1 MVTEFIKLRIRETT
15 RSSVWNKN
23 LIINIV
29 FACFMLYFMFC
40 FLILGF
46 FLDRILTSASPD
58 SDPVQLLNR
67 VLIYYFGL
75 ELFIRFMMQAT
86 PAMGITPF
94 LHLPVRRSFLMHL
107 LLSRSIV
114 SPLNYISFLLFIPF
128 AVKAVSIVYSG
139 VAACY
144 WLFTLFLLIVFVIYA
159 NTYIKRQL
167 AVKPLV
173 SLGCGLA
180 FVFLIVLDVYKIFS
194 LSDISALLFDAV
206 LKNPLWTIV
215 PLALV
220 AGVYALNYRFLK
232 VHAYP
237 EEIDRA
243 STKKQIA
250 VQNLG
255 FMSRFGLIGERIA
268 LELKLILRHKR
279 TKSILYMTL
288 LFILYGLIFY
298 PNPVYKNSI
307 GWLVFVG
314 IVVTGMTMLAYG
326 NYIVAW
332 ESKFFDGILT
342 REGSLSDYFRAKYYM
357 LVLFCIASYILTAPY
372 VLFGIKILWIQ
383 TACFLFNTGVN
394 SLIILW
400 LSKYNRKRM
409 ELSKGSA
416 FNWQGTGA
424 TQFFLLLPAMLL
436 PVLIAGIFSW
446 MDLENLGL
454 GVLALLG
461 VIGLL
466 SHHPFINA
474 FSRRFAQTKYAQ
486 AEGFRIN

>member
-1 MVTEFIKLRIRETT
+1 MFTEFIKLRIRETT

-29 FACFMLYFMFC
+29 FACFMLYFMVI
-40 FLILGF
+40 FLMAGF
-46 FLDRILTSASPD
+46 LLDRILTNASPGN
-58 SDPVQLLNR
+58 DPVQLLNR

-94 LHLPVRRSFLMHL
+94 LHLPVKRSFLMHL
-107 LLSRSIV
+107 LLARSIV
-114 SPLNYISFLLFIPF
+114 SPLNYISFLIFIPF
-128 AVKAVSIVYSG
+128 AVKAVSVVYSG
-139 VAACY
+139 VAACC
-144 WLFTLFLLIVFVIYA
+144 WLFALLLLIVFVVYA

-180 FVFLIVLDVYKIFS
+180 FVLLIVLDVFKIFS

-206 LKNPLWTIV
+206 LKQPLWIIV
-215 PLALV
+215 PLVLAV
-220 AGVYALNYRFLK
+220 GVYALNYRFLK

-243 STKKQIA
+243 STKKQVA
-250 VQNLG
+250 VQSLG
-255 FMSRFGLIGERIA
+255 FMSRFGLIGELIA

-279 TKSILYMTL
+279 TKVLFYMTVFFL
-288 LFILYGLIFY
+288 FYGLFIYSI
-298 PNPVYKNSI
+298 PVYKDSI
-307 GWLVFVG
+307 GWLVFMG
-314 IVVTGMTMLAYG
+314 IFMTGLTMLSYG

-342 REGSLSDYFRAKYYM
+342 REGSLLDYFRAKYYM
-357 LVLFCIASYILTAPY
+357 LVSFCVVSYILTTPY
-372 VLFGIKILWIQ
+372 VFFGIKILWIQ
-383 TACFLFNTGVN
+383 TVCFLYNAGIN
-394 SLIILW
+394 SLLILW
-400 LSKYNRKRM
+400 MSKYNRKRM
-409 ELSKGSA
+409 ELSKIS
-416 FNWQGTGA
+416 FSWQGTGVA
-424 TQFFLLLPAMLL
+424 QLIYIFPLVLLPMLI
-436 PVLIAGIFSW
+436 VGIFGW
-446 MDLENLGL
+446 MELENWGL

-466 SHHPFINA
+466 SHNRLIHG

-486 AEGFRIN
+486 AEGFRVN